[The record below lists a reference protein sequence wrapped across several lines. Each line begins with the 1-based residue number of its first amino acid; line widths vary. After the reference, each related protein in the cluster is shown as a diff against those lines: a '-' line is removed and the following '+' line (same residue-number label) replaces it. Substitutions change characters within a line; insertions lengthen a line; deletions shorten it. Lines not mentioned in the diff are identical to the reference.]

1 MNMESAVRESLEVM
15 AGELATPRRR
25 GHHAAM
31 QRGRRR
37 RTVRRL
43 GGVVLGLGVAYG
55 LLLVPAAVTPSI
67 VADGGVTEVAVAMI
81 PASVSGQAP
90 GSEVVW
96 LGEIGPEPQFDTS
109 ALGPDL
115 SFEPVDPDVAALEA
129 LEGLGAWSERSPDKV
144 VYLGEFDGEPMF
156 LFSVAPP
163 SVLDLVF
170 EYAFGNWSGRI
181 YGTPLNCCGS
191 TADVPPEGL
200 PTFGSWRETIEGG
213 VVESGGYLEWLA
225 LPPETSVVSLSA
237 AGIDLGWQRP
247 VGRAAMLPL
256 DKSFLDDNGLVE
268 DPKLVAYAADGTV
281 LASYGENGTPA
292 ERDEPAQVLPA
303 LGDLSVT
310 HQCNYGFWLGN
321 EDGTIA
327 LRLEYDRRAALD
339 AAFPPEEAVALPH
352 PDWDG
357 YLLFGENLY
366 ANWCSD
372 TSTDEDPTPV
382 ELDRIPVTGGTITWV
397 EAPRDDFAAGPSTI
411 SIAGLEV
418 TTSEGEVV
426 VLGDLTITNDNFGL
440 RAN

>member
-1 MNMESAVRESLEVM
+1 MNVESAVRESLEAI
-15 AGELATPRRR
+15 AGELTRPPRK

-43 GGVVLGLGVAYG
+43 GGSVLGLGVAYG
-55 LLLVPAAVTPSI
+55 FLLIPAAVTPSI
-67 VADGGVTEVAVAMI
+67 VADGGETEVAVAMI
-81 PASVSGQAP
+81 PASVSGRAP

-115 SFEPVDPDVAALEA
+115 SFDPVDPDVAALEA

-144 VYLGEFDGEPMF
+144 VYLGELDGEPMF

-191 TADVPPEGL
+191 IADIPPEGL

-247 VGRAAMLPL
+247 VGRAVMLPL
-256 DKSFLDDNGLVE
+256 DQSFLGDDGLVR
-268 DPKLVAYAADGTV
+268 DPKLVAYGADGTV
-281 LASYGENGTPA
+281 LASLDMTG
-292 ERDEPAQVLPA
+292 RRMVL
-303 LGDLSVT
+303 DWV
-310 HQCNYGFWLGN
+310 
-321 EDGTIA
+321 D
-327 LRLEYDRRAALD
+327 AALD
-339 AAFPPEEAVALPH
+339 GRFQDAADLTYGDAGEPEAMDNFARQLRQLSERGTPKISIFALLDPVEAATVEPLEYLCLNLVFGDQVVSGAMVLR
-352 PDWDG
+352 DWD
-357 YLLFGENLY
+357 
-366 ANWCSD
+366 
-372 TSTDEDPTPV
+372 
-382 ELDRIPVTGGTITWV
+382 
-397 EAPRDDFAAGPSTI
+397 
-411 SIAGLEV
+411 
-418 TTSEGEVV
+418 
-426 VLGDLTITNDNFGL
+426 VLGSKIWEFRPRTVGCEEQD
-440 RAN
+440 